1 MSLRPDAAAARVSK
15 RVFMAEVIIAKTHCR
30 GCFTSSQK
38 AALEQLKFKKVQKQQ
53 NVSLGHSASPAP
65 ASWATNTDNAAG
77 GPPAQSRDATAT
89 SRYFSLTPSS
99 SGTILVPSS
108 SPKRPDLSDASK
120 PVPNALSLFDDEIPG
135 LTRSDPQVRSIPSPT
150 DPLSAPSG
158 FRHANGVSNASFTRP
173 SSAMNRKLS
182 DMEDMEDGGRP
193 RKRLNMGPTNSRDP
207 IDFLTPG
214 TPEVRKPE
222 QRHAGP
228 NTSLSSIS
236 LSSDDSFPDA
246 KDIVNGASRP
256 RIIRGQRA
264 PEEKPSSTST
274 QANDDEQRFTRFR
287 LTQIEH
293 DTEVV
298 RAAWLEAGGDVP
310 KASAL
315 LVEPSWK
322 PRTKTPPPPPPK
334 APEAA
339 VETGRVKEI
348 VDANKAQRLAVKEKG
363 KKSMI
368 YKNRV
373 IDGKPTSDA
382 GPSTPPA
389 SKPPPMIIDS
399 PSSPEIGRRKRLR
412 RKVIASDSEAEF
424 VDSDEDSGDDDKTNA
439 DEQRALEYY
448 NESSPEGLQELTGAC
463 HLL

>member
-1 MSLRPDAAAARVSK
+1 
-15 RVFMAEVIIAKTHCR
+15 MAEVIIAKTHCR